1 MYTLALVALVALVSA
16 SFLDAPVL
24 DDELIARIN
33 ADDSIPWTA
42 GRNSFWEGKTRREAR
57 RITIHTY
64 FFRLPRNYF
73 GSSS

>member
-42 GRNSFWEGKTRREAR
+42 GRNSFWEGKTRRDAR
-57 RITIHTY
+57 RTFCH
-64 FFRLPRNYF
+64 LSP
-73 GSSS
+73 S